1 MEVELIDEVMRR
13 VSNNRNNEAK
23 NTGGHITHLV
33 RMDEGTE
40 LLVAGMAV
48 GRHAPPAQDVVLARP
63 LDIGVFPHIVVAA
76 TAAATATT
84 AIHRL
89 GGGGG
94 GDRRA
99 VRRW

>member
-1 MEVELIDEVMRR
+1 MSGQKETQRK
-13 VSNNRNNEAK
+13 NRIQV
-23 NTGGHITHLV
+23 GHNTHLV
-33 RMDEGTE
+33 RVDEGTE

-63 LDIGVFPHIVVAA
+63 LDVGVFPRIVVAA
-76 TAAATATT
+76 TATAAA
-84 AIHRL
+84 AVRRI
-89 GGGGG
+89 GGGG